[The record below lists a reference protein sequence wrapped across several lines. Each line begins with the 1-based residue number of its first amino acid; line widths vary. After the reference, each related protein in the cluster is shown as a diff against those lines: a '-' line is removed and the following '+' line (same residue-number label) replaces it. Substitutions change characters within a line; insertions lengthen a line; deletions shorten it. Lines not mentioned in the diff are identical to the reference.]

1 MQAFAL
7 YCSLR
12 YLTWGSVAAAKA
24 HVIEWHAATL
34 GIMAPLMPKTAYVLA
49 KLKKTLVAAV
59 SVKQQGD
66 RSIRRIAPVVKH

>member
-49 KLKKTLVAAV
+49 KLKKTLV
-59 SVKQQGD
+59 SKQQGD